1 VVNFRLSKPYIYDQ
15 KNLEANDMRNCFT
28 VLIIVSF
35 LFCPVWAKEV
45 PQKKDAKAPAAKTAT
60 PVKPPVKPPVAN
72 KTPPPPPPPSV
83 KVEPYKAFIV
93 VEAETGIVIEG
104 ENVHQKCWPASITKL
119 MLGSVVLDKLKSGQI
134 KLDDKVTV
142 SPDASSMGG
151 SQVYLK
157 PGEVFSLDELMRAVM
172 VASANDAAYAVAEFV
187 AGSRNAFVDMMN
199 EKAHQLNMVDSKFE
213 SMHGLPPAQNQEPD
227 VSSPYD
233 LAILGRELVKDPQ
246 LLAWT
251 SLKTEPFRDGT
262 LVMRNHNNLMNRFSG
277 MDGLKTGFYREAGY
291 SIVATAKRNDLRL
304 IAVVMGSSAA
314 KLRDSVVDEK
324 LKKAF
329 GQYEMVSVVKQ
340 GDTIDKEI
348 ALPDGKQKTVK
359 PIAASGFSY
368 PLARDKKKLLTK
380 NIDLP
385 DQIKGEIK
393 QGQRMGEMVINFNN
407 GVVGKVDLVSP
418 VDVAKRGFFSR
429 IFN

>member
-1 VVNFRLSKPYIYDQ
+1 MRIWFAALVV
-15 KNLEANDMRNCFT
+15 
-28 VLIIVSF
+28 VSF
-35 LFCPVWAKEV
+35 LFGSAWAKDV
-45 PQKKDAKAPAAKTAT
+45 PQKKVVKAPATKSTSPA
-60 PVKPPVKPPVAN
+60 KPPAKVPAIKQP
-72 KTPPPPPPPSV
+72 TPPPPPPPVV

-93 VEAETGIVIEG
+93 VEAETGMVIEG
-104 ENVHQKCWPASITKL
+104 ENVHQKCRPASITKL
-119 MLGSVVLDKLKSGQI
+119 MLAAVVLDKLKSGQI

-157 PGEVFSLDELMRAVM
+157 VGEAFTLDEMMRAVM

-187 AGSRNAFVDMMN
+187 AGSRYAFVDMMN
-199 EKAHQLNMVDSKFE
+199 DKARQLNMNDSQFY
-213 SMHGLPPAQNQEPD
+213 SMHGLPPAKDQEPD
-227 VSSPYD
+227 VSSPSD
-233 LAILGRELVKDPQ
+233 LAILGRELVKEPQ

-314 KLRDSVVDEK
+314 KLRDNVVDEK

-348 ALPDGKQKTVK
+348 ALPDGKQKTLK
-359 PIAASGFSY
+359 PVASAGFSY
-368 PLARDKKKLLTK
+368 PLPRDKKKLLTK
-380 NIDLP
+380 NLEIP
-385 DQIKGEIK
+385 DQVKGEIK
-393 QGQRMGEMVINFNN
+393 QGQPMGEMVIRFNN
-407 GVVGKVDLVSP
+407 EVVGKVNLISP
-418 VDVAKRGFFSR
+418 VDVPKRGFFSR